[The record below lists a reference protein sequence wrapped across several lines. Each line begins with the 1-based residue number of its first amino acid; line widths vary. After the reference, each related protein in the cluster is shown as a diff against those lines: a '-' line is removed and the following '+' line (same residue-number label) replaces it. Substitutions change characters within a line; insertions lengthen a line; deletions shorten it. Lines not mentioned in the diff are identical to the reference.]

1 MGQKLILHFGG
12 VSSAMYVWVNGE
24 EAGYSQDSKLP
35 AEFDITPLAR
45 AGSNTLAVEVYRWSD
60 GSYLECQDFWR
71 MSGITRDV
79 YVNAMPRTHIAD
91 ITVRS
96 PLSEDYKDGL
106 LAVSID
112 LLSDQAAPAL
122 AGVSLF
128 SKNEMLFSE
137 TQEVRFED
145 GKGNVR
151 FKTVIEDVAP
161 WSAEKPNLYQL
172 LVELKDANGKTIQ
185 ATTQQVG
192 FRTVTIRKLV
202 ESHTARDFVHGGHVQ
217 PLQAAAGGVLRR
229 AGHTEAAVDLATL
242 AGLAP
247 CGVLAEIKR
256 EDGEMM
262 RLPELRDFAARHG
275 LKLVSI
281 ADIIDHRRRH
291 EQLVRRVATCRLPT
305 DLGEFTCVAYESTL
319 DGSPYVALVKGEIEP
334 GEPTLVRM
342 HSECLTGDAL
352 FSRRCDCGQQ
362 LRLAL
367 EQIEREGRGVL
378 VHIRQEGRG
387 IGLLNKLR
395 AYELQ
400 DRGLDTV
407 EANEHLGFPADLR
420 DYGLGAQV
428 LLDLGVRRMRLMT
441 NNWRKIVAL
450 EGYGLELVER
460 VPLEADVTPD
470 NARYLDVKAKK
481 LGHLLAAMSGAT
493 VDEEGSGS
501 DGDHV

>member
-1 MGQKLILHFGG
+1 M
-12 VSSAMYVWVNGE
+12 
-24 EAGYSQDSKLP
+24 
-35 AEFDITPLAR
+35 
-45 AGSNTLAVEVYRWSD
+45 SD
-60 GSYLECQDFWR
+60 D
-71 MSGITRDV
+71 RD
-79 YVNAMPRTHIAD
+79 
-91 ITVRS
+91 
-96 PLSEDYKDGL
+96 
-106 LAVSID
+106 
-112 LLSDQAAPAL
+112 
-122 AGVSLF
+122 
-128 SKNEMLFSE
+128 
-137 TQEVRFED
+137 EVRFDPILDAIDEIRRGRMVVVVD
-145 GKGNVR
+145 DADRENEGDLILAAERITPEAVN
-151 FKTVIEDVAP
+151 FIERHGRGLLCVP
-161 WSAEKPNLYQL
+161 TSAERLA
-172 LVELKDANGKTIQ
+172 ELQIPLIEQTARDPFRTVYAVPVDAAQGI
-185 ATTQQVG
+185 TTG
-192 FRTVTIRKLV
+192 ISARDRTVTIRKLV